1 MNSRAIR
8 ILLILVIAEITS
20 AFEGSMVYAALPA
33 MMRQYGDPGAVG
45 WVVTG
50 YLLVATATAAV
61 GSRLGDLFG
70 RSRLLGIALLL
81 AMLGSVISA
90 FASELSIVVF
100 GRVVQGASAA
110 ILPLCFGLV
119 REHLPASHVP
129 FGIGVLAATASVAA
143 GAGMLLSGVIVD
155 QLGWQWIFWLSAAV
169 AVAGMLALVG
179 LPGSQVKARTRRIDV
194 VGGVLFVPAIGA
206 VLYAITRSP
215 QWGWLDLRTGS
226 LLVGSALLLWL
237 WVRHEL
243 RHPSPLIDVR
253 LLAQPQ
259 IALANIAFALIAAGA
274 MQLGLVLFPLLQQPL
289 WTGVGLGL
297 TATLSGVV
305 KLPSNLVAIIG
316 STWSGAMAGRRG
328 ARVPMLI
335 GTGLLTAS
343 WGALLAYH
351 ESVWFIIAATIVAG
365 LGMSMSF
372 AAVPN
377 LIVEVA
383 PAERTSEATG
393 MSTVTRAAAMAVGAQ
408 LVASMLASSIVSN
421 PALGAGAFPTAESYQ
436 LAIGF
441 IAVCS
446 LLAFVVSLQLPKR
459 VPSIFADAEAAKVG

>member
-1 MNSRAIR
+1 
-8 ILLILVIAEITS
+8 
-20 AFEGSMVYAALPA
+20 
-33 MMRQYGDPGAVG
+33 
-45 WVVTG
+45 
-50 YLLVATATAAV
+50 
-61 GSRLGDLFG
+61 
-70 RSRLLGIALLL
+70 
-81 AMLGSVISA
+81 
-90 FASELSIVVF
+90 
-100 GRVVQGASAA
+100 
-110 ILPLCFGLV
+110 
-119 REHLPASHVP
+119 
-129 FGIGVLAATASVAA
+129 
-143 GAGMLLSGVIVD
+143 
-155 QLGWQWIFWLSAAV
+155 
-169 AVAGMLALVG
+169 
-179 LPGSQVKARTRRIDV
+179 V
-194 VGGVLFVPAIGA
+194 VGGILFVPAIGA
-206 VLYAITRSP
+206 VLYALTRSP

-305 KLPSNLVAIIG
+305 KLPSNLIAILG
-316 STWSGAMAGRRG
+316 GTWSGAMAARLG

-343 WGALLAYH
+343 WGALVLYH

-365 LGMSMSF
+365 LGMSMSY

-383 PAERTSEATG
+383 PTERTSEATG

-408 LVASMLASSIVSN
+408 VVAHLMASSTVSD
-421 PALGAGAFPTAESYQ
+421 PALGSGAYPTAESYQ

-446 LLAFVVSLQLPKR
+446 LLAFVVSLRLPKR
-459 VPSIFADAEAAKVG
+459 APSVRAEAEAVKVA